1 MEKTGQQSGRPVL
14 SGKFFRQGA
23 DTFYIKGVTYG
34 TFAPAADGS
43 QFPEPERVDGDFA
56 LMSARGFNAVRLY
69 TPPRP
74 DVLEAA
80 ERWGLQ
86 LMVGLP
92 WTQHVAFLDDAKLT
106 REIRRGV
113 VDEVRRLRDEKSVLL
128 MALGNEIPPSVVRW
142 HGREKV
148 ERFLRELV
156 EEARDAAPQ
165 SYFTYVNY
173 PPTEY
178 LDLDFFDVC
187 SFNVY
192 LHDEKKLRSYVTR
205 LQHVAGHKPLLLAE
219 AGACSLHEGEE
230 AQAELTAM
238 QVRTAFREGACG
250 AFAYAWTDEWWRGG
264 QDVKDWAFG
273 LVDAQR
279 RPKKALAAVTQA
291 FDAAPFGVEEKKSWP
306 KVSVVVCAYNAS
318 DTLEDCLS
326 SLEKL
331 NYPDY
336 EVVLVNDG
344 SKDRT
349 PEIAQAH
356 AHSTRTIDVY
366 PNAGLSNARNVGA
379 HAATGEIVAY
389 CDADVRVDPEWLT
402 YLVQPFLNDD
412 VVGSG
417 GPNVVPGDDP
427 WIAQCVARAPGG
439 PTHVL
444 TDDRTAE
451 HVPGCNMA
459 FRRDALLSI
468 GGFNPVFLRAG
479 DDVDVCWRLQA
490 RGWRIGFAP
499 AALVWHHHRAS
510 VKAYWRQQIG
520 YGEGELWLAPHH
532 PDKFQGRHVLWRGR
546 IYSPLPF
553 VRSLTRARI
562 NAGLWGSAAFPSVYF
577 TGAPASSYLP
587 HSVQW
592 QGLWMLLVSAG
603 AAGLLSPW
611 RGAAAAALAAGLVM
625 FATTLAKCFAYA
637 RRSDLALV
645 ATLPGLSRD
654 LSRARHRRM
663 IAWLH
668 FIQPI
673 ARLRGLLRGL
683 MNPPSD
689 VPTEVETQPERSLVR
704 SAGAACA
711 ALRLLAG
718 ETLHARFWSETW
730 TSSENVLHGLVRE
743 LRATRAVS
751 SIAVD
756 DGWQHDRDVSVGLG
770 PWARLDLRAL
780 VEEHAQGRVLLR
792 VASRLRLS
800 GVGALALVFFSLAL
814 VAASA
819 LDVSQWPLVVL
830 AGASLSAALLA
841 FFFTRLWSATAAVR
855 QAVSRTAA
863 LGGMVE
869 MAPPSGAPG
878 LAARRA
884 ALALRSSAAALL
896 IGCAGMALGSAV
908 QTAVAP
914 LVRRESAPAAAAA
927 PLRLE
932 PVRLSAP
939 DPARTARRPPPSRPA
954 AKGPTA
960 VRTSAKPAAAQP
972 LAAVMV
978 LEPTH

>member
-1 MEKTGQQSGRPVL
+1 MSLSGIENTKPVI
-14 SGKFFRQGA
+14 SGKFFRRGP
-23 DTFYIKGVTYG
+23 DTFYAKGVTYG
-34 TFAPAADGS
+34 TFAPREDGS
-43 QFPEPERVDGDFA
+43 QYPTPERVDGDFA

-74 DVLEAA
+74 DMLEAA

-92 WTQHVAFLDDAKLT
+92 WTQHVAFLDDAALT
-106 REIRRGV
+106 REIRKRV
-113 VDEVRRLRDEKSVLL
+113 VGEVRRLRDARSVLL
-128 MALGNEIPPSVVRW
+128 MALGNEIPPAVVRW

-156 EEARDAAPQ
+156 EDARDAAPDA
-165 SYFTYVNY
+165 YFTYVNY

-192 LHDEKKLRSYVTR
+192 LHDEKKLRAYVTR
-205 LQHVAGHKPLLLAE
+205 LQHIAGHKPLLLAE

-238 QVRTAFREGACG
+238 QVRAAFREGATG

-279 RPKKALAAVTQA
+279 RPKKALAAVTRA
-291 FDAAPFGVEEKKSWP
+291 FADAPFPAEEKKSWP
-306 KVSVVVCAYNAS
+306 KVSVVVCAYNAA

-326 SLEKL
+326 SLERL

-344 SKDRT
+344 SRDGT
-349 PEIAQAH
+349 PEIARAYT
-356 AHSTRTIDVY
+356 SVRTIDVY

-427 WIAQCVARAPGG
+427 WVAQCVARAPGG

-490 RGWRIGFAP
+490 KGWRIGFAP

-592 QGLWMLLVSAG
+592 QAAWMLLLV
-603 AAGLLSPW
+603 AGLGLLLTPW
-611 RGAAAAALAAGLVM
+611 SLAAGPALVAGLAM
-625 FATTLAKCFAYA
+625 AATTVAKCFAYA
-637 RRSDLALV
+637 RRSDLSGLA
-645 ATLPGLSRD
+645 AIDGLPRRD
-654 LSRARHRRM
+654 SQARYRRM

-673 ARLRGLLRGL
+673 ARLRGLVRGL

-689 VPTEVETQPERSLVR
+689 VPAETAAAPERNFVR
-704 SAGAACA
+704 SAGAAVG

-718 ETLHARFWSETW
+718 ETLQCRYWGETW
-730 TSSENVLHGLVRE
+730 TAAENVLHGIVRE
-743 LRATRAVS
+743 LRATRAVA

-780 VEEHAQGRVLLR
+780 VEEHAHGRVLLR
-792 VASRLRLS
+792 VATRLRLT
-800 GVGALALVFFSLAL
+800 GVGAVALALFSLAL
-814 VAASA
+814 LVASVHDA
-819 LDVSQWPLVVL
+819 SQWPLVAL
-830 AGASLSAALLA
+830 AGAAVAATLLS
-841 FFFTRLWSATAAVR
+841 FFFTGLWSATAALR
-855 QAVSRTAA
+855 HAVERTASIANLAEIERPAAPQVLWARRAVLA
-863 LGGMVE
+863 LRG
-869 MAPPSGAPG
+869 G
-878 LAARRA
+878 LAAFVLLAAGASLGSVVQA
-884 ALALRSSAAALL
+884 ALQPLARPARPAAVSAPKPLPVLVAAP
-896 IGCAGMALGSAV
+896 SP
-908 QTAVAP
+908 VAP
-914 LVRRESAPAAAAA
+914 RRPA
-927 PLRLE
+927 E
-932 PVRLSAP
+932 PRP
-939 DPARTARRPPPSRPA
+939 ARRPS
-954 AKGPTA
+954 A
-960 VRTSAKPAAAQP
+960 VRTSAEAGRPQP
-972 LAAVMV
+972 IAAVLV
-978 LEPTH
+978 LEPR